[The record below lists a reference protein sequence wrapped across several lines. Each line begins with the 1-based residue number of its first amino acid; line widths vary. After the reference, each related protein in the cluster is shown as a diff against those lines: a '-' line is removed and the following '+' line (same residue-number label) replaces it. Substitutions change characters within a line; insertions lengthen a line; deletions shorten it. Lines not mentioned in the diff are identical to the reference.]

1 VIHPEENSEIFTSLL
16 NSNDIKHTPVSLSP
30 LKRNILG
37 LFAYMYYF
45 IPDILSIYKLL
56 KKNKCDV
63 VYLSGGSWQ
72 FKGLIAGILLKLPVV
87 WHLNDTSAPLMVRF
101 SFLFFA
107 LFTNKYTF
115 ASEKTKNYY
124 SKYIYRKNY
133 VPSKLQVL
141 RQPISKPFFER
152 ELSKK
157 GKNTGDKFLIGTV
170 ANLSPV
176 KDIEMFLRVVREIN
190 LNCKEITFSIA
201 GAILSSQ
208 ESYISKLNKYI
219 EENNLKEIV
228 RFEGYNEDVIAYLD
242 SLDIFLCTSLSESG
256 PMSVFEAMARE
267 KPVICTNVGDLDKV
281 IINGV
286 NGDIVNI
293 GDSKKMSRKIKNLI
307 NNKDLL
313 ESYGKAARNS
323 IKSFSSSSDIVSNY
337 KELFKIL

>member
-1 VIHPEENSEIFTSLL
+1 
-16 NSNDIKHTPVSLSP
+16 
-30 LKRNILG
+30 
-37 LFAYMYYF
+37 
-45 IPDILSIYKLL
+45 
-56 KKNKCDV
+56 
-63 VYLSGGSWQ
+63 
-72 FKGLIAGILLKLPVV
+72 
-87 WHLNDTSAPLMVRF
+87 
-101 SFLFFA
+101 
-107 LFTNKYTF
+107 
-115 ASEKTKNYY
+115 
-124 SKYIYRKNY
+124 
-133 VPSKLQVL
+133 
-141 RQPISKPFFER
+141 
-152 ELSKK
+152 
-157 GKNTGDKFLIGTV
+157 
-170 ANLSPV
+170 
-176 KDIEMFLRVVREIN
+176 MFLRVVREIN